1 MKQSFFKKLANCRE
15 NNSFSNNLRRKR
27 MKIFETYFPIV
38 LSDSKIEIL
47 DVGGT
52 WNYWKQMGYDGRNNI
67 IITLLNLNI
76 QKTYSD
82 NINSVEGDAC
92 DLSRFKDKSF
102 DIVFSNSVI
111 EHVGNFQMQDKMAKE
126 LMRVGKAF
134 YIQTP
139 NYWFPFEPHTLT
151 IGYQYLPISV
161 RTILIQNFNLG
172 WTGKFK
178 EKEKAKEAANNV
190 HLLSK
195 RDLKKLFPNAIVL
208 KEYFIFLVKSFILI
222 QTSVVNEE
230 NK

>member
-1 MKQSFFKKLANCRE
+1 M
-15 NNSFSNNLRRKR
+15 
-27 MKIFETYFPIV
+27 
-38 LSDSKIEIL
+38 
-47 DVGGT
+47 GGT
-52 WNYWKQMGYDGRNNI
+52 WNYWKQMGYDGRDNI

-76 QKTYSD
+76 QKTYSG

-151 IGYQYLPISV
+151 IGYQYLPICV
-161 RTILIQNFNLG
+161 RTILIQNFNLE

-222 QTSVVNEE
+222 LTSVVNEE